1 MIPKEW
7 RQSPGSNFQE
17 IVGPDSRDQGVGA
30 AGALMFCP
38 DGVELGGAVGR
49 DDLLDVPRVG
59 QVEIGESL
67 VTRR

>member
-1 MIPKEW
+1 
-7 RQSPGSNFQE
+7 
-17 IVGPDSRDQGVGA
+17 
-30 AGALMFCP
+30 MFCP